1 MRQVSFFHGGV
12 IRERNHFVGLW
23 LNDEEYAHLREQC
36 EITGLP
42 VSVLIRQAI
51 AGVQLRQ
58 RPSGEYAPLLRALS
72 SIGNNVNQ
80 IAHWANAKKSI
91 QEAEIKQAVLLANKA
106 WELIKETL

>member
-1 MRQVSFFHGGV
+1 M
-12 IRERNHFVGLW
+12 RERNHFVGLW
-23 LNDEEYAHLREQC
+23 LNDEEYAHLREQS

-42 VSVLIRQAI
+42 ASVLIRQAI

-58 RPSGEYAPLLRALS
+58 RPPDEYAPLLRVLS

-91 QEAEIKQAVLLANKA
+91 QEAEITQAVLLANKA
-106 WELIKETL
+106 WNLVKETL

>member
-1 MRQVSFFHGGV
+1 M
-12 IRERNHFVGLW
+12 RERNHFIGLW
-23 LNDEEYAHLREQC
+23 LNDGEYAHLREQC

-42 VSVLIRQAI
+42 TSVLIRQAI
-51 AGVQLRQ
+51 EGVQLRH
-58 RPSGEYAPLLRALS
+58 RPPDEYVARLRVLS

-106 WELIKETL
+106 WELVKEKL